1 MHKIY
6 PWQQNQWQQLIAR
19 YNNENLPH
27 SLLLTGQSGLG
38 KTSFALA
45 LAELLLCERPNYQAC
60 GICRSCKLMQAS
72 SHPDFKLIEP
82 DDKIIKI
89 EQIRGIVEMVNKKAH
104 QNKYQVILIK
114 PAHAMNVAASNA
126 LLKTLEEPQ
135 GTVMIILVTDKP
147 SLLLATIRSR
157 CQRIIFNTPTKGVAE
172 DYLKQQT
179 TQISKTDLLLA
190 LAENAPLRALN
201 LIDADNMQQREQIF
215 KNFASLLLNK
225 INPIEFAKIC
235 LNIELPITLYY
246 LQVCLYD
253 IIKIKFNV
261 DNKFL
266 LNIDKIDQLQ
276 NLASLINLKDLFRY
290 SDQLTEFNGYIDNNL
305 NKRLMLE
312 NIAISGINYVS

>member
-6 PWQQNQWQQLIAR
+6 PWQQNQWQQLVAR
-19 YNNENLPH
+19 QNTQSLPH
-27 SLLLTGQSGLG
+27 CLLITGRSGLG
-38 KTSFALA
+38 KASFALA
-45 LAELLLCERPNYQAC
+45 LAELLLCERSDNQAC
-60 GICRSCKLMQAS
+60 GICRSCKLIQAN

-89 EQIRGIVEMVNKKAH
+89 EQIRDIVEMVNKKAH

-114 PAHAMNVAASNA
+114 PAHAMNIIASNA

-157 CQRIIFNTPTKGVAE
+157 CQRIIFNAPTEKAAK
-172 DYLKQQT
+172 DYLKQHIT
-179 TQISKTDLLLA
+179 EASKTDLLLA
-190 LAENAPLRALN
+190 LTENAPLQALN
-201 LIDADNMQQREQIF
+201 LAHADNMQQREQIF
-215 KNFASLLLNK
+215 KNFTSLLQNK
-225 INPIEFAKIC
+225 INPIEFAEIC

-246 LQVCLYD
+246 LQLYLYD
-253 IIKIKFNV
+253 MIKIKFNV

-276 NLASLINLKDLFRY
+276 NLASLMILKNLLRY
-290 SDQLTEFNGYIDNNL
+290 SDQLAEFNKYINTNL
-305 NKRLMLE
+305 SKRLILE
-312 NIAISGINYVS
+312 SIAINGIKYAS